1 MLNHPSQF
9 PQLKKLLTTCQATL
23 GQTQQT
29 LATWTEAITQRA
41 SQSINL
47 SNHRQTATQIPIQS
61 RRAGQWLLIA
71 IPAIALLIWNWKLLL
86 ALAIG
91 LATMALIYSLQ
102 TRDLQPWIAGLRHWL
117 NGPHRLLLLC
127 VPCGSIAMLGTYLGA
142 NLWDD
147 SHNAW
152 LVSCILLQ
160 GLGMILGLA
169 LLSTQVLNRESDRF
183 DNNLDNALADLTAPN
198 PLSRLVAVR
207 QLNRLLDQRILS
219 PEQTR
224 IATQALQILLS
235 QETESLVREATLRSL
250 DPGLM
255 APEFSPSENQNS
267 ESSLDIL

>member
-1 MLNHPSQF
+1 MLNHPSQS
-9 PQLKKLLTTCQATL
+9 PQLQKLLTTCQTTL

-29 LATWTEAITQRA
+29 LAAWIEAITQRV

-47 SNHRQTATQIPIQS
+47 SNHRQTPTQIPVQS
-61 RRAGQWLLIA
+61 RRAGQWLLLA
-71 IPAIALLIWNWKLLL
+71 IPAIALLIWNWQLLI
-86 ALAIG
+86 ALAVG
-91 LATMALIYSLQ
+91 LAAMALIYQLQ

-147 SHNAW
+147 THNTW

-160 GLGMILGLA
+160 GLGMIAGLA

-183 DNNLDNALADLTAPN
+183 ENSLDDALAELTHPN
-198 PLSRLVAVR
+198 PLNRLIAVR
-207 QLNRLLDQRILS
+207 QLNRLSDRNLLN

-224 IATQALQILLS
+224 IANQALQLLLT
-235 QETESLVREATLRSL
+235 QEPETLVREATLHSL
-250 DPGLM
+250 EPGLM
-255 APEFSPSENQNS
+255 APEFSSLE
-267 ESSLDIL
+267 ESGLDTL